1 MRTFLTRLIKWIRLF
16 LKKYFDSGNPNLP
29 FHLTILI
36 AAVFFIGALN
46 VFIEIAEELRENDLD
61 QIDNAVTEM
70 VISFRG
76 PALTKV
82 FTFVTHLGDRYAYLV
97 FGVALGVFMYIRYR
111 NWSFIAQ
118 GMVVMALST
127 MSNVVLKDI
136 FDRQRP
142 VIDHLVHVDTLSFP
156 SGHSM
161 SAMAFYGFLIYLSFQ
176 FDMRKRQRLALIIP
190 LVTLI
195 FLVGLSRIYLGV
207 HFPSDVA
214 AGYMGGLIWLTF
226 CIIVFN
232 VGSLYLVERRRH
244 DHRLHHRE

>member
-1 MRTFLTRLIKWIRLF
+1 MRTFLTRLIKWIQLF
-16 LKKYFDSGNPNLP
+16 LKKYFHASNPNLP
-29 FHLTILI
+29 FHFTILI

-46 VFIEIAEELRENDLD
+46 VFIEIAEELRENDLG
-61 QIDNAVTEM
+61 QIDSAVTEM
-70 VISFRG
+70 VISFRS
-76 PALTKV
+76 PALTKF

-97 FGVALGVFMYIRYR
+97 FGAAIGIFLYIRYR
-111 NWSFIAQ
+111 NWSFIVQ

-127 MSNVVLKDI
+127 MSNVVLKGV

-142 VIDHLVHVDTLSFP
+142 LIDHLVHVDTLSFP

-161 SAMAFYGFLIYLSFQ
+161 SAMAFYGFFIYLSFR

-214 AGYMGGLIWLTF
+214 AGYMGGLIWLAF
-226 CIIVFN
+226 CIILFN
-232 VGSLYLVERRRH
+232 VGSLYLVERRRRH
-244 DHRLHHRE
+244 GEIHHRQ